1 MPRLRGFV
9 AALLLLSALFPGQ
22 AAAQSP
28 ESGLPAD
35 AVEKIVR
42 DYLLKNPEI
51 VIEAIEAYKRKQTEA
66 EDAAVRQALAA
77 RGRELF
83 DDPDSAVGGNP
94 QGDVTLVEFFDYRC
108 GVCKRVHPIITELMA
123 RDGGIRRVYKE
134 WPILGPESVFASR
147 AALAARRQGEEKYRA
162 FHDAMMEA
170 RGALKQDTVLRIA
183 AAVGLDSKRLLADL
197 TAPEI
202 ERALQRN
209 FSLAEALRL
218 NGTPSFVIGDTVLR
232 GARDIDTLLSIV
244 RDARKKR

>member
-1 MPRLRGFV
+1 
-9 AALLLLSALFPGQ
+9 
-22 AAAQSP
+22 
-28 ESGLPAD
+28 
-35 AVEKIVR
+35 VEKIVR

-77 RGRELF
+77 RGPELF

-108 GVCKRVHPIITELMA
+108 GVCKRVHPIITELMT

-134 WPILGPESVFASR
+134 WPILGPDSVFASR

-170 RGALKQDTVLRIA
+170 RGALKRETVLRIA
-183 AAVGLDSKRLLADL
+183 AAVGLDGKRLLADL